1 MPLPPPPPPPAA
13 PTGSTPAPTRH
24 PRDVALGVAIALL
37 LVVGSVAAVVKVNDP
52 ARGHPKEW
60 DPRVADLAAFVERA
74 RGLDFDHPVPVDF
87 LSAAEYTKAT
97 TGDGAELGKEETAEL
112 DQQGAQLRA
121 FGVASGKID
130 LAAAFNQVN
139 DAGTLA
145 FYDPSDQRVRVRG
158 TEVSVG
164 LKVTLVHE
172 LTHALQDQH
181 FDLDHLLGSSKDN
194 GAATARRALAEGDA
208 IRIEE
213 DYVNDELSTKEQDEY
228 DDEYQGSV
236 DESVAG
242 TADVPDFVSAS
253 FGIPYALGPPFVTML
268 VDDGGNAGVD
278 QAFDDPPSTEEHL
291 FDPASYLA
299 KEGGKAPDL
308 GLDDDDD
315 SVQVEGPLGSPSW
328 FLILAQRMDPAQA
341 FEAALGWN
349 GDDYASYERGGT
361 TCVRAVF
368 RGDTE
373 DDEREMSAA
382 LDAWAAGL
390 PGGKAKRV
398 DVKGHPGLDSCDPGE
413 DVQIPLAKSSTDL
426 LLLPNT
432 WGYLE
437 AETARALGPEG
448 SRCFAQKI
456 LEGIGFDRLVDPAQ
470 QDALIEEVQAKA
482 SAASSACGSA
492 DR

>member
-1 MPLPPPPPPPAA
+1 
-13 PTGSTPAPTRH
+13 
-24 PRDVALGVAIALL
+24 VAIAVV
-37 LVVGSVAAVVKVNDP
+37 LVVGSVSAVVKVNDP
-52 ARGHPKEW
+52 ARDHPKEW
-60 DPRVADLAAFVERA
+60 DPRVTDLAAFVERD

-87 LSAAEYTKAT
+87 LSPKEYTKAT
-97 TGDGAELGKEETAEL
+97 TGDVTKLGKDEITEL
-112 DQQGAQLRA
+112 DKQGAQLRA

-130 LAAAFNQVN
+130 LAAAFNQVS

-145 FYDPSDQRVRVRG
+145 FYDPASQRVRVRG

-181 FDLDHLLGSSKDN
+181 FDLDHLLGSSEDN

-208 IRIEE
+208 IRIED
-213 DYVNDELSTKEQDEY
+213 DYVANELSTKEQDAY

-236 DESVAG
+236 DESVAA

-268 VDDGGNAGVD
+268 VDDGGNARVD
-278 QAFDDPPSTEEHL
+278 DAFEDPPYTEEHL

-299 KEGGKAPDL
+299 KEAGEAPGL
-308 GLDDDDD
+308 GLDDED
-315 SVQVEGPLGSPSW
+315 SVVEEGPLGSPSW
-328 FLILAQRMDPAQA
+328 FLVLAQRMDPAQA

-349 GDDYASYERGGT
+349 GDAYASYERGGT

-373 DDEREMSAA
+373 DDERQMAAA

-390 PGGKAKRV
+390 PGGKAKSIEVR
-398 DVKGHPGLDSCDPGE
+398 GHPALDSCDPGA

-437 AETARALGPEG
+437 AETAKALGPEG
-448 SRCFAQKI
+448 SRCFARKI
-456 LEGIGFDRLVDPAQ
+456 LDGIGFDRLVDPAQ
-470 QDALIEEVQAKA
+470 QDTLVEEVQAKA
-482 SAASSACGSA
+482 PEASSVCGSA